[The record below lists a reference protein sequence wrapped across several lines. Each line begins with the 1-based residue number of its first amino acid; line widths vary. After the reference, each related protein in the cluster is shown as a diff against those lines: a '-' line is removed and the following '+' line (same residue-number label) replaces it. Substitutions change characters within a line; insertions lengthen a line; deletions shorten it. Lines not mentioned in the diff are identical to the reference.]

1 MDTQYTAGSHP
12 CLSNLI
18 VYTEDPGDQPLIT
31 TTIAE
36 YVVKHPCRVIVAM
49 AEPRST
55 QRTLDSTFSTHTYS
69 DHAGNNVTCDQI
81 TLHAGGAAV
90 KELAGAVQP
99 LLVADLPTSIW
110 WRGIFLTQRQ
120 LVEQFLTFADR
131 FIYDG
136 VGWTNLHFTVPQ
148 VADFISRYD
157 DKIAFANFNWSRL
170 RPWRDGIADFFDPGM
185 YEKQVWDLRR
195 VRVGFMSIPG
205 SEEGHQFRA
214 LLLVAW
220 LAVQL
225 EWEAVAGRPSMEQ
238 VCYEF
243 RDKKGAAVDAELEML
258 PQSGPTSQGLQH
270 AILSAGSGEDAHD
283 FVVEREHAEHLM
295 LLRHKNRA
303 GDTVLRTVP
312 HADSSIA
319 ELLHRELGRRVRN
332 RVFERSFKMASKLL
346 EMS

>member
-1 MDTQYTAGSHP
+1 GRRPAAGQGWAAVAAAVGVGEMDTQYTASSPP
-12 CLSNLI
+12 CLSNLV

-31 TTIAE
+31 AAIAE

-49 AEPRST
+49 AEPRSA
-55 QRTLDSTFSTHTYS
+55 QRALDSTFSTHTYS
-69 DHAGNNVTCDQI
+69 DHAGKSVTCDQI

-90 KELAGAVQP
+90 RELAGAVRP

-185 YEKQVWDLRR
+185 YEKHVWDIRR
-195 VRVGFMSIPG
+195 VRVG
-205 SEEGHQFRA
+205 
-214 LLLVAW
+214 
-220 LAVQL
+220 
-225 EWEAVAGRPSMEQ
+225 
-238 VCYEF
+238 
-243 RDKKGAAVDAELEML
+243 
-258 PQSGPTSQGLQH
+258 
-270 AILSAGSGEDAHD
+270 
-283 FVVEREHAEHLM
+283 
-295 LLRHKNRA
+295 
-303 GDTVLRTVP
+303 
-312 HADSSIA
+312 
-319 ELLHRELGRRVRN
+319 
-332 RVFERSFKMASKLL
+332 
-346 EMS
+346 